1 MTVREISNTP
11 EADRL
16 HKGRETEQKRT
27 ASTASPRSVA
37 QNREPTDRVEISG
50 QARAML
56 QSEPEDGIS
65 EQHQRLSAENDLL
78 VRRLLG
84 ELEGGEGVEQD
95 RIEEVRQRLREAHY
109 EDPQVLWETARR
121 LIEEILGRR

>member
-11 EADRL
+11 EPDHL
-16 HKGRETEQKRT
+16 NKSREIEQKRT
-27 ASTASPRSVA
+27 ARNTPVPGTT
-37 QNREPTDRVEISG
+37 QDREATDRVEISG
-50 QARAML
+50 QAKAML
-56 QSEPEDGIS
+56 QSEPERGV
-65 EQHQRLSAENDLL
+65 EEPHQRPEALNDLL

-84 ELEGGEGVEQD
+84 DLEGEEGVRQD

-109 EDPQVLWETARR
+109 ENPQVLWETARR

>member
-11 EADRL
+11 ETDRL
-16 HKGRETEQKRT
+16 HKGQETEQKRT
-27 ASTASPRSVA
+27 ARSASVHGVA
-37 QNREPTDRVEISG
+37 QNREPTDRLEISG

-65 EQHQRLSAENDLL
+65 EQHQRLGAENDLL
-78 VRRLLG
+78 VRCLLG
-84 ELEGGEGVEQD
+84 ELEGEEGVRQD

-109 EDPQVLWETARR
+109 ENPQVLWETARR

>member
-16 HKGRETEQKRT
+16 HKARETEQKRT
-27 ASTASPRSVA
+27 ASTASPQSVA

-56 QSEPEDGIS
+56 RSEPEDGIS
-65 EQHQRLSAENDLL
+65 EQDQRLGAENDLL

-84 ELEGGEGVEQD
+84 ELEGEVGVRQE
-95 RIEEVRQRLREAHY
+95 RIEEVRQRLRQAHY
-109 EDPQVLWETARR
+109 ENPQVLWETARR
-121 LIEEILGRR
+121 LIEEIL